1 MPLPT
6 DSDRAAAGETL
17 PDTTT
22 STPSSPAAAASPPPQ
37 PQPAPVPAGKKLVF
51 SLVLLGLLWG
61 FVELACFVGLWA
73 LSRYK
78 DLDYSPELV
87 RSLSERH
94 RGVLEGYLAG
104 EPTYLVF
111 SRTLGWTI
119 GPKHSNATYHANSQG
134 LRADHDY
141 APAPP
146 AGRVRVAAFGDSFTH
161 SSDVPD
167 GASWEVDME
176 RLEPRVEVMNFGVPG
191 FGLDQAYLRYLQD
204 GVVFRPEVVLIDF
217 MSDNINRVVNVYRP
231 FFFYR
236 SGLPFTKPRFELRGG
251 KLTPVENPIS
261 TLEGY
266 RDLLNHPDAKLD
278 EIGQH
283 DFFYQRNN
291 QRSRLDFLPSV
302 RFVHVMR
309 EQYAEPILRDG
320 VYNTRSE
327 PFQVTAGIVD
337 SFYRDA
343 IAHGSVPIVVFFPD
357 KPDIRALR
365 EGRGKVYE
373 PLIQHVDR
381 QGYRRI
387 DLLDGFQRYGKDAE
401 LNEITHVHYT
411 RRGCQMAAQWL
422 LDYLRANRL
431 TTPEGVATAR
441 AADARPRG

>member
-1 MPLPT
+1 MP
-6 DSDRAAAGETL
+6 
-17 PDTTT
+17 T
-22 STPSSPAAAASPPPQ
+22 STPSSPAAASPPPQ
-37 PQPAPVPAGKKLVF
+37 PQPAPIPAAKKLVF
-51 SLVLLGLLWG
+51 SLVLIGLLWG
-61 FVELACFVGLWA
+61 LVELACLVGLWA

-78 DLDYSPELV
+78 DLEYSPELV

-119 GPKHSNATYHANSQG
+119 GPNHSNAAYHANGQG
-134 LRADHDY
+134 LRASHDY

-167 GASWEVDME
+167 AAAWEVDLE
-176 RLEPRVEVMNFGVPG
+176 RLEPRLEVMNFGVPG
-191 FGLDQAYLRYLQD
+191 FGLDQAYLRYRQEGLPFQ
-204 GVVFRPEVVLIDF
+204 PQVVLIDF

-231 FFFYR
+231 FFFYK

-251 KLTPVENPIS
+251 NLTLVANPIS

-266 RDLLNHPDAKLD
+266 RDLLNHPDEKLD

-291 QRSRLDFLPSV
+291 QRSRFDILPSV

-309 EQYAEPILRDG
+309 EQYTEPILRDG

-327 PFQVTAGIVD
+327 PFQVTAAIID
-337 SFYRDA
+337 AFYRDA

-365 EGRGKVYE
+365 EGRRKVYE

-381 QGYRRI
+381 QDYRRV
-387 DLLDGFQRYGKDAE
+387 DLLDGFQRYGKDAD

-411 RRGCQMAAQWL
+411 KRGCQMAAQWL
-422 LDYLRANRL
+422 LDDLRARRL
-431 TTPEGVATAR
+431 TTPEGVAAAI
-441 AADARPRG
+441 AADARRRR